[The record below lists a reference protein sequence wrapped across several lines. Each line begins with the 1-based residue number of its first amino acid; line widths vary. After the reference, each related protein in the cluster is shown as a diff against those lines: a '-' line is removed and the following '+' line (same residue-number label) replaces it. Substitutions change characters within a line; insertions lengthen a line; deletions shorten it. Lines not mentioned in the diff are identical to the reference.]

1 MEFIVRQLSS
11 RPDTMVVRY
20 NCACGCKPNAE
31 YKQGSP
37 EAGHEHC
44 CCGIVHF
51 AGPEAKARLE
61 EYIGGRQAQGL
72 DDDVGGYTVHDTSV
86 TTPWGGDLPVAY
98 ALPETLRK
106 H

>member
-11 RPDTMVVRY
+11 RPDTMIVRY
-20 NCACGCKPNAE
+20 DCACGCKPSAE
-31 YKQGSP
+31 YKQGSA
-37 EAGHEHC
+37 EAGHENC

-61 EYIGGRQAQGL
+61 EYISGRKAEGL
-72 DDDVGGYTVHDTSV
+72 DDDVGGFTVEETSV
-86 TTPWGGDLPVAY
+86 TMPWGGDLPVAY
-98 ALPETLRK
+98 ALPQTTRK